1 MVCKVKMNS
10 SVLRLNFGHLAGIF
24 LSLPLL
30 FLAPQVN
37 AASVITLL
45 EAYDRAR
52 DSAPELAIARY
63 RVDGAESQRDVVKG
77 RVMPQVSVFGQWS
90 ENRLEYRGGLI
101 PDQRYPGERY
111 GFQASQ
117 SLINMSNW
125 MEYDRQKALVGL
137 S

>member
-10 SVLRLNFGHLAGIF
+10 SVLRLNFGHLAGTF
-24 LSLPLL
+24 LLLPLL
-30 FLAPQVN
+30 FLTPQVN

-63 RVDGAESQRDVVKG
+63 RVDGAESQRDVAKG

-90 ENRLEYRGGLI
+90 ENRVEYRGGLI
-101 PDQRYPGERY
+101 PDQRYPG
-111 GFQASQ
+111 
-117 SLINMSNW
+117 
-125 MEYDRQKALVGL
+125 V
-137 S
+137 